1 VLDSVSMD
9 NPQLVA
15 YIRQVHLKSTNH
27 QDPLN
32 ANQTSE
38 EKYVA
43 TLSQNKREGIYA
55 EYISRVRNLSF
66 YKLPE
71 SMINVPRPPL
81 RALRASSFQC
91 DGVNISLFAKLA
103 TNGEEWMICIARQVL
118 KFLITDRIL
127 DQFPGDLSLIKKFE
141 HRQFSKD
148 KGLQMMKFP
157 QVPVIK

>member
-1 VLDSVSMD
+1 MTRDYVLDSVSMD

-32 ANQTSE
+32 ANQTLE

-66 YKLPE
+66 YKLPG
-71 SMINVPRPPL
+71 SLINVPR
-81 RALRASSFQC
+81 
-91 DGVNISLFAKLA
+91 V
-103 TNGEEWMICIARQVL
+103 TIAR
-118 KFLITDRIL
+118 IE
-127 DQFPGDLSLIKKFE
+127 SLIL
-141 HRQFSKD
+141 S
-148 KGLQMMKFP
+148 M
-157 QVPVIK
+157 